1 MKINLFYKKSWKK
14 FKKDKLALISLGF
27 ILMLTLMSIFSYT
40 FMIDKSKYASEMN
53 LELSALPPF
62 TKVSILTIN
71 GETIF
76 AKDVKEDNVG
86 LSYTLINDSQYLE
99 YKGEYSKSDITYYF
113 GTDKYGRDLYSR
125 IIYGSRV
132 SLSIGFIAVIISL
145 ILGILFGSLSGYFGG
160 RVDDIIMWIV
170 NVMWSIPT
178 LLMVIS
184 ITLALGKGFWQV
196 FIAVGLTMW
205 AEVARVVR
213 GEFIAQKNREYV
225 EAGKI
230 LAYSS
235 FRIIFKHILPNILAP
250 IIVISASNFAAAIL
264 IESGLSFLGLGAQP
278 PIPTWGGMIKDHYNY
293 IIMDKSYLAIIPG
306 VFIMTS
312 VLAFMFLGNGLR
324 SSLDVKQ
331 KSE

>member
-14 FKKDKLALISLGF
+14 FKKDKLALVSLGF
-27 ILMLTLMSIFSYT
+27 ILMLTMMSIFSYT

-53 LELSALPPF
+53 LELSTLPPF
-62 TKVSILTIN
+62 TKVSILIIN

-86 LSYTLINDSQYLE
+86 LSYSLIDDSQYLE

-160 RVDDIIMWIV
+160 RIDDIIMWIV

-205 AEVARVVR
+205 VEVARVVR

-324 SSLDVKQ
+324 SSLDVKN
-331 KSE
+331 K